1 MEITSF
7 KIDHMKLKPGVYLHD
22 VKRLGQL
29 YVTTY
34 DLRFKKPNRG
44 DFLTNSQMHSLEHLI
59 ASFYGQFYAKD
70 KIYFGPMGCQTGFY
84 LVVAGKKNLK
94 WLLDTLPRL
103 NTYINTTNKIP
114 GDSRNKCGNYK
125 SLNIYVARQAWN
137 NWYRNKVTWEKRY
150 K

>member
-7 KIDHMKLKPGVYLHD
+7 KIDHRKLIPGVYLHD
-22 VKRLGQL
+22 VNKLGQL

-34 DLRFKKPNRG
+34 DFRLKKPNRG
-44 DFLTNSQMHSLEHLI
+44 DFLTYGEMHSLEHVI
-59 ASFYGQFYAKD
+59 ATFYSKFYPKD

-103 NTYINTTNKIP
+103 NTYINTLKQMP
-114 GDSRNKCGNYK
+114 GFSPAKCGNYK
-125 SLNIYVARQAWN
+125 TLSIYTARRTWN
-137 NWYRNKVTWEKRY
+137 QWYRLKANWGKQY